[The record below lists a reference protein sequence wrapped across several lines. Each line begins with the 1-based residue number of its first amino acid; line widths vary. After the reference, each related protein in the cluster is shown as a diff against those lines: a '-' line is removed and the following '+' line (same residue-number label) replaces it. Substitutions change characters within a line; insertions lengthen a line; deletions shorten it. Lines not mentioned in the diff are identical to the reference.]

1 VRELMP
7 TLPTLSWSGLTS
19 WASMAYRSG
28 SRAGTAAFKSRGHS
42 MPASGGVDW
51 QRHPGDHFT
60 ITAWRSTLSLG
71 IPEIRLG
78 RVRWPS
84 PWAYGGE
91 DAFVLQTRYTLTLET
106 TSRSS
111 RPALKAGRAVS

>member
-1 VRELMP
+1 MP
-7 TLPTLSWSGLTS
+7 TSQSLSWSGLTS
-19 WASMAYRSG
+19 WAQQAYRSG
-28 SRAGTAAFKSRGHS
+28 SRVGTAAFKSRGHS

-60 ITAWRSTLSLG
+60 ITAWRSILSLG
-71 IPEIRLG
+71 IPEIKLAQA
-78 RVRWPS
+78 RWPS

-106 TSRSS
+106 TSRLS
-111 RPALKAGRAVS
+111 RPALKAGPAPS